1 MIEKLGLK
9 VKPLDW
15 FYSEHLKCW
24 RVDFPAFNDVFLIY
38 FDDCEQ
44 KWRFSSRQ
52 HSFSYH
58 DSVDIA
64 KEEAYKQY
72 VEIVNQF
79 MKETF
84 E

>member
-15 FYSEHLKCW
+15 FYSENLKSW

-38 FDDCEQ
+38 FDKHEQ
-44 KWRFSSRQ
+44 KWIFSSRRN
-52 HSFSYH
+52 SSSYH

-72 VEIVNQF
+72 MATLDEF

>member
-1 MIEKLGLK
+1 MIEKFGLK

-15 FYSEHLKCW
+15 FYSENLKSW

-38 FDDCEQ
+38 FDEHEE
-44 KWRFSSRQ
+44 KWILSSRYN
-52 HSFSYH
+52 SSSYH

-72 VEIVNQF
+72 MEIVDRF